1 MAILDFVREVGTAL
15 AEIEGRRLTTFD
27 VAADGTHFR
36 LNFIDAKGQPA
47 AVTLPSECLNEL
59 LMTLPRIAS
68 QALKARFRDSS
79 LRLVFPALEWQVETS
94 GDSRVIVTI
103 GTGGGFEASFV
114 FTRDHL
120 RSIADSVRDDGAVDG
135 TVRRTL
141 N

>member
-1 MAILDFVREVGTAL
+1 LVL
-15 AEIEGRRLTTFD
+15 AEIVGRRLTTFD
-27 VAADGTHFR
+27 VAADGARFR
-36 LNFIDAKGQPA
+36 LNFIDAQGQPA

-68 QALKARFRDSS
+68 QALKARYNDSS

-94 GDSRVIVTI
+94 GDRRVIVTI

-120 RSIADSVRDDGAVDG
+120 RMIADSVKDDAAVDAS
-135 TVRRTL
+135 VQRIL